1 MTNKRRM
8 RNAFIR
14 AIADSLPAKI
24 ELTEENIKKINER
37 IAEDDRQELCYVTY
51 GVIPAVIPGVI
62 IANVFIFAF
71 FLYFPLV
78 IIIADALF
86 ASFLTISFFYG
97 RKRILEM
104 GGCDDLVVV
113 KND

>member
-1 MTNKRRM
+1 MTNRRIM
-8 RNAFIR
+8 RNAVIR

-24 ELTEENIKKINER
+24 ELTEENIKKIKEN
-37 IAEDDRQELCYVTY
+37 IAETDRQELCYVTY
-51 GVIPAVIPGVI
+51 GVIPAVIPGFI

-78 IIIADALF
+78 IIIADVLF

-104 GGCDDLVVV
+104 NGC
-113 KND
+113 KQIK